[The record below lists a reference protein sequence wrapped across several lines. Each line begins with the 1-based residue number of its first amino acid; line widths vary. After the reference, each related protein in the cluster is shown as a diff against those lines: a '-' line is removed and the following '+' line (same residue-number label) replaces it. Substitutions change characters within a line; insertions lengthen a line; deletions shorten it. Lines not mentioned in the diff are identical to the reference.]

1 MSALL
6 NKRLARSLWSTKL
19 RLVAVVG
26 MIFVGVFAGITF
38 GGYADNL
45 EPMYDALYE
54 DSETGGNL
62 ADLWVDNNFAVWTPE
77 QVNEFCTD
85 VQNTWPNDIAR
96 LDTCEGRMILKD
108 GKLFHTNDTGN
119 REIPS
124 IWHGIPANA
133 DIDRIW
139 FPEGHSQGRVAETA
153 NEIVMDAHMTEI
165 LNLSIGDQIEI
176 GGGNGSF
183 DFEIVGIA
191 YHPLHIYLAPEGS
204 LFPPKPGDLAIGY
217 LSDLGMAKMT
227 GNEVG
232 SANNLMLDI
241 EGTPAFDLPDT
252 DEYEGEELDE
262 IKLIV
267 ANSMEE
273 NELEGRIRDR
283 GQNDAVEFMRQ
294 DLEGAK
300 KMATPFTVMIQAIAA
315 ITIALSLQRLVQS
328 QAREIAILR
337 TLGVPR
343 FSLMTGYLIA
353 PLAIGAFGCGLGIIT
368 GPYGMNGM
376 LDYYEHLIGLPIIER
391 SIPLELYGSV
401 IGITM
406 VIVFISGVFPAWKAT
421 RMEPLDVL
429 GGHTE
434 LRVGSNLLRKLTSW
448 MPTKLGLSIRSS
460 LRKPIRLSMTFLAVG
475 ISLMLAGS
483 IQMMTVGLTD
493 TIVGGLDEGQTW
505 DIRAGV
511 VNQTQQDIIVEW
523 AEERGVNHELIIELP
538 SMGEIEDSSGM
549 GRAITLLA
557 LNGYE
562 EGESMRSVDIIA
574 GNSPLN
580 NSEKTQVMMDEG
592 SIQMAGWA
600 IGEIHTI
607 EVNGL
612 TTEVEITGSVR
623 GEISRTMFFLQYDL
637 ASILDRN
644 ATSVYLQLPEGVDV
658 SSLDK
663 NITTVERVVIL
674 DGIETLLEQQTQV
687 LATIMGLGIL
697 FTLAVMFN
705 TMVMNIAERDFEL
718 ATLRVLGAS
727 TVGLGTMLLFESILI
742 GFVGGLVGVA
752 FAFGGAI
759 GLAGSFSTWQFYF
772 PVVLVPSVAY
782 QLMGIVLLIAI
793 AMVPIGIWRIRRMD
807 LVEKVKD
814 LS

>member
-1 MSALL
+1 
-6 NKRLARSLWSTKL
+6 
-19 RLVAVVG
+19 

-38 GGYADNL
+38 GGYATNL

-54 DSETGGNL
+54 DSESGGNL
-62 ADLWVDNNFAVWTPE
+62 ADLWVDNKFEVWTPE
-77 QVNEFCTD
+77 QVDTFCTD
-85 VQNTWPNDIAR
+85 VQNNWPNDGAS
-96 LDTCEGRMILKD
+96 LDTCEGRMIVDSKS
-108 GKLFHTNDTGN
+108 GRLFHTNNTGN
-119 REIPS
+119 RAIPS

-139 FPEGHSQGRVAETA
+139 FPEGHSQGRVAEAA

-176 GGGNGSF
+176 SGGNGIFEF
-183 DFEIVGIA
+183 DIVGIA
-191 YHPLHIYLAPEGS
+191 YHPLHIYLVSEEGS
-204 LFPPKPGDLAIGY
+204 IFPPKPGDLAIGY
-217 LSDLGMAKMT
+217 LSDLGMARMT

-252 DEYEGEELDE
+252 DGYEGEELDE

-273 NELEGRIRDR
+273 NELDGRIRDR

-337 TLGVPR
+337 TLGVSR
-343 FSLMTGYLIA
+343 SSLMTGYLIA
-353 PLAIGAFGCGLGIIT
+353 PLAIGAFGCGLGIIA

-376 LDYYEHLIGLPIIER
+376 LDYYEVLIGLPITER
-391 SIPLELYGSV
+391 SIPLGLYGNV

-406 VIVFISGVFPAWKAT
+406 IIVFISGVFPAWKAT

-434 LRVGSNLLRKLTSW
+434 LRIGSNLLRKITSW

-505 DIRAGV
+505 DISAGV

-549 GRAITLLA
+549 GRAITLIA

-574 GNSPLN
+574 GNAPLK
-580 NSEKTQVMMDEG
+580 NSEKIQVMMDEG

-600 IGEIHTI
+600 IGEIQTI
-607 EVNGL
+607 EYNGL

-623 GEISRTMFFLQYDL
+623 GEISRTMFFLQSDL
-637 ASILDRN
+637 ASISDLN
-644 ATSVYLQLPEGVDV
+644 ATSVYLQIPEGVDV
-658 SSLDK
+658 NSLNENDEN
-663 NITTVERVVIL
+663 NIATIEREVIL

-687 LATIMGLGIL
+687 LATIMGLGVL

-814 LS
+814 LAQ